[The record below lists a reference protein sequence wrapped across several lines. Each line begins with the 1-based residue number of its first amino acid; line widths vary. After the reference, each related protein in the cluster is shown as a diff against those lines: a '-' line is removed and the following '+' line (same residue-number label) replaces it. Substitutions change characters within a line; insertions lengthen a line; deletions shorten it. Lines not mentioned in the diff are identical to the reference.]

1 VDVATGLDVALL
13 VSVPE
18 ERPVVDI
25 RLRGEGTHVPLGI
38 PGVDVRV
45 EVDDRDGS
53 VNFVQRFQ
61 NWEDLRG
68 VRGRSISK
76 SSFRRMVN
84 EGSDIR

>member
-1 VDVATGLDVALL
+1 MNVAPGLDVTLF

-38 PGVDVRV
+38 PGVGVCV

-61 NWEDLRG
+61 NRENLWEF
-68 VRGRSISK
+68 RGRSISK
-76 SSFRRMVN
+76 SLFGCVVN